1 MINRKLKK
9 ILKQN
14 TIHSPRPKQADA
26 PAVGPRISRRTLIRG
41 AQVAACLLLVCAMG
55 IGYVAMV
62 RMVGPQGDPNDTTPA
77 APGLQPTDTRDPG
90 MDTGLDV
97 VETCPPYSP
106 DDTTYQA
113 VEKQET
119 FNGKK
124 LVLAEPFKSGTSGD
138 WWEYANPD
146 MTADSVDMINL
157 YRIMLTESALQCN
170 TMQSASAYDHYVNW
184 VKISSL
190 TGNDA
195 AIVTGNAELIGTLAR
210 QGLLEDLRIPDAAVH
225 LDFSSA
231 DWPESMVEELSING
245 KLYFVSGKISLNT
258 MASVS
263 CVFADPKIDSK
274 LGIDIN
280 KIVEEGKWTFD
291 KMYALAA
298 DGKAS
303 LNGLALYDHSILALG
318 TAAGIRLADNT
329 PAPHASLSNGT
340 ALSFT
345 DKLAELV
352 GAGAVKMVYAASS
365 EHIYQLFVV
374 DSIVSVSRSN
384 EHRVLLPM
392 PAVEEGESYLSPVGD
407 GAVYYAIVK
416 GSDVQMAAAVMA
428 KLAYYPN
435 QPYAWDSRMQTY
447 MDVLSTRYTI
457 SGEKTVQ
464 NLEIAMDKMTFS
476 LDAFLT
482 SSVTYTTLK
491 NAINAANTNARR
503 DILTQDYLA
512 RVIEA
517 QLGTIK

>member
-1 MINRKLKK
+1 MTNRKLKK
-9 ILKQN
+9 TLKKN
-14 TIHSPRPKQADA
+14 AIDPPREKQTSNNY
-26 PAVGPRISRRTLIRG
+26 VSIKISRRAIIRA

-55 IGYVAMV
+55 MGYVAMV

-97 VETCPPYSP
+97 VSTDPYSP

-119 FNGKK
+119 FDGKK
-124 LVLAEPFKSGTSGD
+124 LVLAEPFKSGISGD

-157 YRIMLTESALQCN
+157 NRIMLTESALQCN
-170 TMQSASAYDHYVNW
+170 IMQSASAYDHYVNW
-184 VKISSL
+184 VKNSSL

-195 AIVTGNAELIGTLAR
+195 AIVAGNAELIGTLAR

-225 LDFSSA
+225 LDFSSV
-231 DWPESMVEELSING
+231 DWPESMVEELSINN
-245 KLYFVSGKISLNT
+245 KLYFASGKISLNT
-258 MASVS
+258 MGSVT
-263 CVFADPKIDSK
+263 CVFTDPNINSK

-298 DGKAS
+298 DGKAA
-303 LNGLALYDHSILALG
+303 LNGLALYDHSIPALG
-318 TAAGIRLADNT
+318 LSAGIRLADNT
-329 PAPHASLSNGT
+329 PAPHVSLSNGT
-340 ALSFT
+340 ALNFT
-345 DKLAELV
+345 DKLAELM
-352 GAGAVKMVYAASS
+352 GTGAVKMVYAASS
-365 EHIYQLFVV
+365 EHIDELFVV
-374 DSIVSVSRSN
+374 DTIVGTTSLGADIRA
-384 EHRVLLPM
+384 LLPM
-392 PAVEEGESYLSPVGD
+392 PALEEGAPYLSPVGSR
-407 GAVYYAIVK
+407 AVYYGIVR

-435 QPYAWDSRMQTY
+435 STSASSTPTY
-447 MDVLSTRYTI
+447 MDIISNRYPI
-457 SGEKTVQ
+457 SAKSAQ
-464 NLEIAMDKMTFS
+464 NVEIAMDNMVFS

-491 NAINAANTNARR
+491 NAINAANTDARR
-503 DILTQDYLA
+503 EILTQDYLA
-512 RVIEA
+512 QIIQS

>member
-1 MINRKLKK
+1 MTNRKLKK
-9 ILKQN
+9 ILKKN
-14 TIHSPRPKQADA
+14 AIDPPREKQTSNNY
-26 PAVGPRISRRTLIRG
+26 VSIKISRRAIIRA

-77 APGLQPTDTRDPG
+77 APGLQPTDS
-90 MDTGLDV
+90 LDV
-97 VETCPPYSP
+97 VGTDPYTP

-119 FNGKK
+119 FDGKK
-124 LVLAEPFKSGTSGD
+124 LVLAEPFKSGISGD
-138 WWEYANPD
+138 WWEYANSD

-157 YRIMLTESALQCN
+157 NRIMLTESALQCN
-170 TMQSASAYDHYVNW
+170 IMQSASAYDHYVNW

-195 AIVTGNAELIGTLAR
+195 AIVAGNAELIGTLAR

-231 DWPESMVEELSING
+231 DWPESMVEELSINN
-245 KLYFVSGKISLNT
+245 KLYFASGKISLNT
-258 MASVS
+258 MGSVN
-263 CVFADPKIDSK
+263 CVFTDPNINSK

-291 KMYALAA
+291 NMYALAA
-298 DGKAS
+298 DGKAA
-303 LNGLALYDHSILALG
+303 LNGLALYDHSIPALG
-318 TAAGIRLADNT
+318 LSAGIRLADNT
-329 PAPHASLSNGT
+329 PAPHVSLSNGT
-340 ALSFT
+340 ALNFT
-345 DKLAELV
+345 DNLAELM
-352 GAGAVKMVYAASS
+352 GTGAVKMVYAASS
-365 EHIYQLFVV
+365 EHIDELFVV
-374 DSIVSVSRSN
+374 DTIVGTTSLGADIRTQ
-384 EHRVLLPM
+384 LPM
-392 PAVEEGESYLSPVGD
+392 PAIEEGAPYLSPVGSR
-407 GAVYYAIVK
+407 AVYYGIVR

-435 QPYAWDSRMQTY
+435 STAASSTPTY
-447 MDVLSTRYTI
+447 MDIISNRYPN
-457 SGEKTVQ
+457 SAKSAQ
-464 NLEIAMDKMTFS
+464 NVEIAMDNMVFS

-491 NAINAANTNARR
+491 NAINAANTDARR
-503 DILTQDYLA
+503 EILTQDYLA
-512 RVIEA
+512 QIIQS